1 MKNPHALRSLC
12 YLGACGL
19 FTVIAVLFQIG
30 LNDPLTMLSAYFRST
45 LCLFVLFSVLV
56 GSALY
61 LWRAFGKT
69 VPAIRQDLIFM
80 LITGLA
86 VLIAFVVLFLRYGGL
101 SDTLTEGAFTAAN
114 VNSVLL
120 FCLPAACLIRAS
132 ISAAKARRQGG
143 RGYTAAWIACLAMGA
158 VMLVLVFCGLLL
170 HVQPFSVVLSA
181 E

>member
-1 MKNPHALRSLC
+1 MKNLHAVRALC
-12 YLGACGL
+12 YAGVCAL

-30 LNDPLTMLSAYFRST
+30 LNDPLTMISAYFRSN
-45 LCLFVLFSVLV
+45 LFLFVLFSVLV

-61 LWRAFGKT
+61 LWRAFGKKI
-69 VPAIRQDLIFM
+69 PAIKQDLVFM
-80 LITGLA
+80 LATGLA

-101 SDTLTEGAFTAAN
+101 SDALTEGAFTAAN
-114 VNSVLL
+114 INSVLL
-120 FCLPAACLIRAS
+120 FCLPAACLVRAG

-143 RGYTAAWIACLAMGA
+143 RVYTAAWIACLAMGA
-158 VMLVLVFCGLLL
+158 VMLVLIFCGLLL